1 VRQPGSFH
9 FSPLVDLLAVLAVFA
24 LQFFDG
30 VGPPRGLRATLA
42 GSCCSCEPI
51 RPPPLEVVLST
62 AGVHR
67 FERRNCPGP
76 PVSMETVVQ
85 LLRTTGANSLQV
97 HVEDEVE
104 LEQLIAFLDQSAAR
118 GFRNVRV
125 VPGSAAEPSCL
136 RRAGVVR

>member
-1 VRQPGSFH
+1 MRQPGSFH

-67 FERRNCPGP
+67 FESRNCPGP
-76 PVSMETVVQ
+76 PVSMGTIAH
-85 LLRTTGANSLQV
+85 LLRTTGATTLDVQ
-97 HVEDEVE
+97 VEDEVE
-104 LEQLIAFLDQSAAR
+104 LAQLIAFLDQSAAH
-118 GFRNVRV
+118 GFRNVRLA
-125 VPGSAAEPSCL
+125 GSAAEPSCL